1 MHTVTTLGTLAD
13 NYTYVIE
20 RDGDAVAIDP
30 GEASPV
36 LRVLESSGSRLL
48 AVLCTHN
55 HFDHTGGNDELA
67 RRTGCPV
74 LLPDATA
81 ADDGS
86 ELTIGPFRFT
96 VLRTPGHSA
105 DSVCLYL
112 PPENG
117 RPGDVFTGDTLF
129 VGGCGRL
136 LTRSPEM
143 MRTSLQ
149 LLAALPP
156 ETRVFCGH
164 DYTLENY
171 EFAVTV
177 EPDNRLVQGRLDEM
191 RKLAESCMP
200 TVPSTIAVERNTNP
214 FLRAAQPAMKR
225 AVGMENATDVEVF
238 AQLRR
243 MKDRF

>member
-1 MHTVTTLGTLAD
+1 
-13 NYTYVIE
+13 
-20 RDGDAVAIDP
+20 
-30 GEASPV
+30 
-36 LRVLESSGSRLL
+36 
-48 AVLCTHN
+48 
-55 HFDHTGGNDELA
+55 
-67 RRTGCPV
+67 
-74 LLPDATA
+74 
-81 ADDGS
+81 
-86 ELTIGPFRFT
+86 
-96 VLRTPGHSA
+96 
-105 DSVCLYL
+105 
-112 PPENG
+112 
-117 RPGDVFTGDTLF
+117 
-129 VGGCGRL
+129 
-136 LTRSPEM
+136 M